1 MSSGAFLEISHVN
14 KSYGTSTAVSEV
26 SLQVQEG
33 EFVSF
38 LGPSGSGKT
47 TTLQMIAGF
56 VTPDAGAIRLGGQD
70 LTAVPPHKRDIG
82 IVFQNYAL
90 FPHLTVAQNVA
101 FPMKMR
107 RVPAAEVKT
116 RVARALEQVRLE
128 QFADRKPAT
137 LSGGQQQRVALARAF
152 VFEPRVLLMDEPLG
166 ALDKKLRE
174 GLQYEI
180 TDITH
185 RLGITTIY
193 VTHDQDEALAMSDR
207 IAIYRDGSIEQ
218 IGTGRDLYE
227 HPTSLFVGTFMGDS
241 NVLPGALEENDG
253 TITTAGGRF
262 NGRPAPSVAGAVL
275 GADACLLVRPEHVRL
290 TACDAA
296 GTGADGIVQ
305 SVVYLG
311 ATQRVRV
318 DVPGLGPLTAAQ
330 DTSTARTDLTVGERV
345 RVTWSPADAVTLL
358 RADGGR
364 SSQASTFVAG

>member
-1 MSSGAFLEISHVN
+1 MSASAFLEIFDVS
-14 KSYGTSTAVSEV
+14 KSYGTSKAVDSV

-56 VTPDAGAIRLGGQD
+56 VQPDAGTIRLGDRD
-70 LTAVPPHKRDIG
+70 LTTVPPHKRDIG

-101 FPMKMR
+101 FPLKMR
-107 RVPAAEVKT
+107 RVAASEIKA
-116 RVARALEQVRLE
+116 RVSRALERVRLAD
-128 QFADRKPAT
+128 FADRKPTT

-180 TDITH
+180 TEITH
-185 RLGITTIY
+185 SLGITTIY

-207 IAIYRDGSIEQ
+207 IAIYNDGAIEQ

-227 HPTSLFVGTFMGDS
+227 KPASLFVATFMGDS
-241 NVLPGALEENDG
+241 NVIPGSLVGTDG
-253 TITTAGGRF
+253 AIATAVGQLD
-262 NGRPAPSVAGAVL
+262 GRPAPSVAGSGDGV
-275 GADACLLVRPEHVRL
+275 DACLLVRPENIALVAPAKGGVGVEC
-290 TACDAA
+290 TVES
-296 GTGADGIVQ
+296 I
-305 SVVYLG
+305 VYLG
-311 ATQRVRV
+311 ASQRVRV
-318 DVPGLGPLTAAQ
+318 TVPGLGPLTVAQ
-330 DTSTARTDLTVGERV
+330 DPSEGLADLHPGQRV
-345 RVTWSPADAVTLL
+345 RATWRPTDAVTLL
-358 RADGGR
+358 GSPKARDRTPAH
-364 SSQASTFVAG
+364 V